1 MSIWTIQSNEG
12 FGGFSFGFGFEL
24 EFHFEPSRFE
34 TDVGRARCA
43 AAIAISMFSDCQKA
57 SIDSKGGRVR
67 RMKSVRRG
75 RSLKPRQA

>member
-1 MSIWTIQSNEG
+1 MSIWTIQSNDG
-12 FGGFSFGFGFEL
+12 FGGFSFGFEFE
-24 EFHFEPSRFE
+24 FPFEPSRFE

-57 SIDSKGGRVR
+57 SIDSRGGRVR